1 MRVFLSGVI
10 VPAVLL
16 TSGCAGV
23 STGGYLEAGVGDL
36 PVLSTAN
43 VTENRT
49 PVDDA
54 MQCYGESLLRAR
66 EGLPP
71 LSIAVGDVRDF
82 TGRLSDQEGA
92 MVTQGAGLMVY
103 SSLAVIG
110 SSVRIH
116 ERLDPRVAELE
127 LGYLDRQRLGDG
139 QMHRASPSAEPAP
152 WLPYMGGSI
161 LQSDYYIVGGVT
173 ELNHNLSSGGAE
185 ALIGGVGARARYAVI
200 NVAVD
205 LRIVNTRN
213 LVVEHAVSMQKQ
225 LIGQEVGIDIFRFFG
240 TRLFDIKGGIQ
251 MTEPTQ
257 LAVRSVLQLA
267 TLELLE
273 AVSGVAN
280 EPCVR
285 SVQPDLDRQQPRPQP
300 SSERIKWPP
309 DPETAVSAAEID
321 TASQNVPIEE
331 VSLGANQ
338 VPVIAVIP
346 SAASAKEQSS
356 DVQAVTDISAAVIGA
371 ATSSEVAQA
380 QWENM
385 RLNNEVLLS
394 SVNADLVSVGRSEGP
409 FLIVVEHPDK
419 TAEQFCEAATTASFE
434 CEVAPPQVIAA
445 RDAARQQVNFE

>member
-1 MRVFLSGVI
+1 MRVFLFGAI
-10 VPAVLL
+10 IPTLLL
-16 TSGCAGV
+16 TTACAGV
-23 STGGYLEAGVGDL
+23 STGGFLEGGVGGL
-36 PVLSTAN
+36 PVLATAPI
-43 VTENRT
+43 TENRT

-54 MQCYGESLLRAR
+54 MKCYGETLLRAR
-66 EGLPP
+66 EELSP

-82 TGRLSDQEGA
+82 TGRVGDQEGV

-103 SSLAVIG
+103 SSLAGIG
-110 SSVRIH
+110 SSIRIH
-116 ERLDPRVAELE
+116 ERLDPRIAELE

-213 LVVEHAVSMQKQ
+213 LVVKHAVSMQKQ
-225 LIGQEVGIDIFRFFG
+225 LIGQEVGIDVFRFFG

-267 TLELLE
+267 TLDLLE

-285 SVQPDLDRQQPRPQP
+285 SVQPDLDRQQPRPQL
-300 SSERIKWPP
+300 SSERINWPP
-309 DPETAVSAAEID
+309 APETAVSAAEIN
-321 TASQNVPIEE
+321 TASRNLPIEE
-331 VSLGANQ
+331 ISLGAGQ
-338 VPVIAVIP
+338 APVIAVIP
-346 SAASAKEQSS
+346 SAASGEEQPS
-356 DVQAVTDISAAVIGA
+356 DVQSLPDIRAAVIGA

-385 RLNNEVLLS
+385 RLNNEMLLS

-409 FLIVVEHPDK
+409 FLIVVEHPDN
-419 TAEQFCEAATTASFE
+419 TAEQFCEAAIAASLE

-445 RDAARQQVNFE
+445 RDAARQ